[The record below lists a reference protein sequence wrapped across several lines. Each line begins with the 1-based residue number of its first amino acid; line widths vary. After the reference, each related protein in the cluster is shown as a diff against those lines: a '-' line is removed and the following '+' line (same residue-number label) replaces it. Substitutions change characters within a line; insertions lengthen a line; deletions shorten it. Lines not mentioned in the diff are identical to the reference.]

1 MDDLKYLITKEGV
14 TQLTIPAE
22 PDYFITDKSL
32 DLLVNEQIARERLLS
47 ELSVDNL
54 IIIRVGANTADTS
67 DTYVKNAPKSLSVL
81 SDIGL
86 SMLGGD

>member
-1 MDDLKYLITKEGV
+1 MDDLKYLITREGV

-32 DLLVNEQIARERLLS
+32 DLLVNEQIAREKLLS
-47 ELSVDNL
+47 ELSVNDL
-54 IIIRVGANTADTS
+54 IIIRVGANTTEAS
-67 DTYVKNAPKSLSVL
+67 DTYVKNAPKPLSVL
-81 SDIGL
+81 SDVGL